1 MSIHIVFNT
10 YLVFNL
16 QTFIQLRTTQCVENT
31 IIRPSSFEKSIHI
44 VLICELS
51 SNCVLRRAQKTPI
64 RPSSLEMSQ
73 NVWQIPRILSINRH
87 IVKIQTLLLHTI
99 FVLILSIHGKTE
111 MRRLEKF
118 QLKQLRQMH
127 YLDGNFSLFQRI
139 SISSV
144 GTVAQLDLHFWKKNK
159 PSEITIFSP
168 L

>member
-31 IIRPSSFEKSIHI
+31 IIRPSSFERSIHI

-51 SNCVLRRAQKTPI
+51 SKLRRKHQSDQALQSLCLKTFG
-64 RPSSLEMSQ
+64 
-73 NVWQIPRILSINRH
+73 RILIINRH
-87 IVKIQTLLLHTI
+87 IVKIQTLLIHTI
-99 FVLILSIHGKTE
+99 FVLILSIHCKTE

-144 GTVAQLDLHFWKKNK
+144 GTVAQLDLHFWEKKNILNYNLNPPK
-159 PSEITIFSP
+159 VR
-168 L
+168 